1 MEIWRVVSSN
11 DNYLVSNLGKI
22 KRKKGRTW
30 KVKYYR

>member
-22 KRKKGRTW
+22 RHKK
-30 KVKYYR
+30 KKKH